1 MIVTHA
7 FDSFHI
13 QFIRIGPNAEWWKAP
28 MAHTN
33 LPWDGKNISRNM
45 LQCPAMPCNVWC
57 VNYGWLW
64 IVMLRR
70 GPLFR
75 QQSPIWSLNTI
86 LEVWAIKKLKIL
98 EVFSRDAYTM
108 IHTSWFC
115 ISLSAG
121 SVVLMVF
128 PLSAHAHLVARTY
141 FRLIQGCRHT
151 CHHLP
156 HRTWRKYLT

>member
-1 MIVTHA
+1 MHLIHFISSSSELA
-7 FDSFHI
+7 QMPSDERLQWHI
-13 QFIRIGPNAEWWKAP
+13 PTYPEMEKTYPGTCCNA
-28 MAHTN
+28 
-33 LPWDGKNISRNM
+33 

-98 EVFSRDAYTM
+98 EVFSRDTYTM